1 MGGRFLSVRAAL
13 RTLAIGCSVLLLL
26 QSADAASVPDA
37 LPRKFPG
44 WKLGEALRGE
54 RAIQALGGRLHE
66 VAAEHRLD
74 GEVLRRMF
82 QHDHTLAIDDTGR
95 LHFIEEPLP
104 IDAPE
109 EGMTALGVDPQ
120 ILPWTPAAT
129 FTLHSKPG
137 SKRTLY
143 LDFNGHLLSG
153 TAWNVRNNGGTN
165 IVAPAWDLDGSPGTF
180 GTNECARIQMIW
192 QRVAEDYAP
201 FDVDVT
207 TELADEAI
215 LTRSSTSDDVYGV
228 RVLVSPI
235 SSYFGNYG
243 GIAYVGV
250 FDSTGDYYKPALV
263 FPEKLG
269 NSEKY
274 IAEAVAHEAGHT
286 LGLSHDGTTTGTAYY
301 LGQGSGD
308 TAWAPIMGAG
318 YYKNLSQWS
327 KGEYAAANN
336 LEDDLTI
343 IQQNGLAVRADDH
356 GNSAST
362 ATVLPAGSTWQSWGL
377 ITSTNDSDWFR
388 FSAGAGAATLVA
400 SPAALGPNLDIT
412 LELRDATGGLL
423 ASANPAASLGATIST
438 TLSGG
443 DYFLV
448 VRGCGNGDPLTTGYT
463 AYGSLGQYLIAG
475 TVTAPSSLRTLVA
488 PFASVRASSLTG
500 TAPLP
505 VTLDGSA
512 SADSDGWIVSWN
524 WNFGDGTQGS
534 GSVVAHTYSTAG
546 TYVAT
551 LTVTD
556 NDGLTSSASFT
567 ISALV
572 APVNDPRMAVGS
584 IKLTV
589 GGAATAKA
597 VTAVVRVTTPAGT
610 PVAGAT
616 VKASWTGLISG
627 TSSATTDSNG
637 NATMTSK
644 RASTNG
650 TITFTVTGITKTGN
664 VYAPDQN
671 LVSSATA
678 TISGL

>member
-1 MGGRFLSVRAAL
+1 MRAVL
-13 RTLAIGCSVLLLL
+13 RTLAVGCSCLALLH
-26 QSADAASVPDA
+26 STRAAGTLDP

-54 RAIQALGGRLHE
+54 RAIQALGGRLNE
-66 VAAEHRLD
+66 IAAEHRLE
-74 GEVLRRMF
+74 GEDLRRMF
-82 QHDHTLAIDDTGR
+82 QRDHTLAIDDTGR
-95 LHFIEEPLP
+95 LHFTEEPLP
-104 IDAPE
+104 AGAPE
-109 EGMTALGVDPQ
+109 EGMTALGVDTQ

-143 LDFNGHLLSG
+143 IDFNGHLLSG

-201 FDVDVT
+201 LDVDVT
-207 TELADEAI
+207 TELTDEAV
-215 LTRSSTSDDVYGV
+215 LTRSSSSDDVYGV

-263 FPEKLG
+263 FPEKLA

-274 IAEAVAHEAGHT
+274 IAEAVSHEAGHT

-308 TAWAPIMGAG
+308 TGWAPIMGAG

-327 KGEYAAANN
+327 KGEYAYANN

-343 IQQNGLAVRADDH
+343 IQQNGLALRADDH
-356 GNSAST
+356 GNSAGT
-362 ATVLPAGSTWQSWGL
+362 ATVLPGGATWQSWGL

-388 FSAGAGAATLVA
+388 FSAGAGVATLVA
-400 SPAALGPNLDIT
+400 APAALGPNLDIT
-412 LELRDATGGLL
+412 LELRDAMGGLL
-423 ASANPAASLGATIST
+423 ASTNPPTSLGATIST

-448 VRGCGNGDPLTTGYT
+448 VRGCGSGDPSTTGYT
-463 AYGSLGQYLIAG
+463 AYGSLGQYLISG
-475 TVTAPSSLRTLVA
+475 TVAAPTSLRTLVA
-488 PFASVRASSLTG
+488 PVAAVRTSSQSG
-500 TAPLP
+500 TAPWV
-505 VTLDGSA
+505 VTLDGSTSTDA
-512 SADSDGWIVSWN
+512 DGWIASWN
-524 WNFGDGTQGS
+524 WNFGDGTQGT
-534 GSVVAHTYSTAG
+534 GSVVTHTYANAG
-546 TYVAT
+546 SYVAT

-556 NDGLTSSASFT
+556 NDGLTSSASFNL
-567 ISALV
+567 SAQAATV
-572 APVNDPRMAVGS
+572 SDPRLVVGS
-584 IKLTV
+584 LKLIV
-589 GGAATAKA
+589 GGSATAKA
-597 VTAVVRVTTPAGT
+597 VTAVVRVTTPSGA
-610 PVAGAT
+610 PVVGAT
-616 VKASWTGLISG
+616 VKAGWSGLISG
-627 TSSATTDSNG
+627 TSSAVTDANG

-644 RASTNG
+644 RVSTNG
-650 TITFTVTGITKTGN
+650 TITFAVTGVTKSGS
-664 VYAPDQN
+664 VYAPDLN

-678 TISGL
+678 TITGL